1 MKKITVIS
9 PVFNEES
16 VIRIF
21 YNSLTETLDK
31 IKSNYTFEILFV
43 IDKSTDKTFEVI
55 TEIAKENNNV
65 KAILL
70 SRRFGHQMSLVAG
83 MDQVKDGAIIMM
95 DSDLQH
101 PPGVILE
108 MIDKYEKG
116 FEIVYTIRT
125 STEKQNLIRGAMSKV
140 FYYLLNKTSDINIG
154 IGEADYRLISPK
166 VVKIFQNQIRERNQ
180 FLRGLFKWVGFKSIS
195 VNFKANKR
203 AAGKTKYSFSTMI
216 KFASSGFTSFSRK
229 PLQFAIYLGVI
240 LSILSFGI
248 GLHSFIAYFLNNV
261 APSGWTTL
269 TILIS
274 LFSGIQLLF
283 LGVIGEYIGSIFE
296 EVKQRPLYIIEDKI
310 NIK

>member
-31 IKSNYTFEILFV
+31 IKNNYTFEKILFV

-95 DSDLQH
+95 DPDLQH

-125 STEKQNLIRGAMSKV
+125 STEK
-140 FYYLLNKTSDINIG
+140 T
-154 IGEADYRLISPK
+154 
-166 VVKIFQNQIRERNQ
+166 
-180 FLRGLFKWVGFKSIS
+180 KS
-195 VNFKANKR
+195 N
-203 AAGKTKYSFSTMI
+203 
-216 KFASSGFTSFSRK
+216 
-229 PLQFAIYLGVI
+229 
-240 LSILSFGI
+240 
-248 GLHSFIAYFLNNV
+248 
-261 APSGWTTL
+261 
-269 TILIS
+269 
-274 LFSGIQLLF
+274 
-283 LGVIGEYIGSIFE
+283 
-296 EVKQRPLYIIEDKI
+296 
-310 NIK
+310 